1 MYNTV
6 IHWRKSLFLLLSGS
20 TGKSFIEEMTR
31 HVNIW
36 IFRSKQDIIAMKA
49 LMVFPILM
57 LQKTSF
63 TSKSKDNVRTLKRRL
78 NQWKDGQIEKLLVES
93 KTIQERLFK
102 DSAKNQSSDSETNLF
117 ARFMEDGKV
126 NKALKL
132 LESLK

>member
-1 MYNTV
+1 M
-6 IHWRKSLFLLLSGS
+6 FLLLSGS

-36 IFRSKQDIIAMKA
+36 TFRSKQDIIAMKA

-102 DSAKNQSSDSETNLF
+102 DSAKNQSSDSETTLF
-117 ARFMEDGKV
+117 ARFMEDEKV

>member
-1 MYNTV
+1 M
-6 IHWRKSLFLLLSGS
+6 FLLLSGS

-102 DSAKNQSSDSETNLF
+102 DSAKNQSSDSETTLF

>member
-1 MYNTV
+1 M
-6 IHWRKSLFLLLSGS
+6 FLLLSGS

-31 HVNIW
+31 HVSIW
-36 IFRSKQDIIAMKA
+36 TFRSKQDIIAMKA

-102 DSAKNQSSDSETNLF
+102 DSAKNQSSDSETTLF

>member
-36 IFRSKQDIIAMKA
+36 TFRSKQDIIAMKA

-102 DSAKNQSSDSETNLF
+102 DSAKNQSSDSETTLF

>member
-6 IHWRKSLFLLLSGS
+6 IHWRKSLFLLLSRS

-36 IFRSKQDIIAMKA
+36 TFRSKQDIIAMKA

-102 DSAKNQSSDSETNLF
+102 DSAKNQSSDSETTLF

>member
-1 MYNTV
+1 M
-6 IHWRKSLFLLLSGS
+6 FLLLSGS

-31 HVNIW
+31 HVSIW
-36 IFRSKQDIIAMKA
+36 TFRSKQDIIAMKA

-102 DSAKNQSSDSETNLF
+102 DSAKNQSSDSETTLF
-117 ARFMEDGKV
+117 AQFMEDGKV

>member
-1 MYNTV
+1 M
-6 IHWRKSLFLLLSGS
+6 FLLLSGS

-36 IFRSKQDIIAMKA
+36 TFRSKQDIIAMKA

>member
-1 MYNTV
+1 M
-6 IHWRKSLFLLLSGS
+6 FLLLSGS

-36 IFRSKQDIIAMKA
+36 TFRSKQDIIAMKA

-102 DSAKNQSSDSETNLF
+102 DSAKNQSSDSETTLF
-117 ARFMEDGKV
+117 AQFMEDGKV

>member
-1 MYNTV
+1 M
-6 IHWRKSLFLLLSGS
+6 FLLLSGS

-31 HVNIW
+31 HVSIW
-36 IFRSKQDIIAMKA
+36 TFRSKQDIIAMKA

-102 DSAKNQSSDSETNLF
+102 DSAKNQSSDSETTLF
-117 ARFMEDGKV
+117 ARFREDGKV

>member
-1 MYNTV
+1 M
-6 IHWRKSLFLLLSGS
+6 FLLLSGP

-36 IFRSKQDIIAMKA
+36 TFRSKQDIIAMKA

-102 DSAKNQSSDSETNLF
+102 DSAKNQSSDSETTLF

>member
-1 MYNTV
+1 M
-6 IHWRKSLFLLLSGS
+6 FLLLSGS

-36 IFRSKQDIIAMKA
+36 TFRSKQDIIAMKA

-63 TSKSKDNVRTLKRRL
+63 TSKSKDNVRTLKRTL

-102 DSAKNQSSDSETNLF
+102 DSAKNQSSDSETTLF

>member
-1 MYNTV
+1 M
-6 IHWRKSLFLLLSGS
+6 FLLLSGS

-31 HVNIW
+31 HVSIW
-36 IFRSKQDIIAMKA
+36 TFRSKQDIIAMKA

-102 DSAKNQSSDSETNLF
+102 DSAKNQSSDSETTLF
-117 ARFMEDGKV
+117 ARFMEDEKA

>member
-1 MYNTV
+1 M
-6 IHWRKSLFLLLSGS
+6 FLLLSGS

-36 IFRSKQDIIAMKA
+36 TFRSKQDIIAMKA

-102 DSAKNQSSDSETNLF
+102 GSAKNQSSDSETTLF

>member
-1 MYNTV
+1 M
-6 IHWRKSLFLLLSGS
+6 FLLLSGS

-36 IFRSKQDIIAMKA
+36 TFRSKQDIIAMKA

-102 DSAKNQSSDSETNLF
+102 DSAKNQSSDSETTLF

>member
-1 MYNTV
+1 M
-6 IHWRKSLFLLLSGS
+6 FLLLSGS

-36 IFRSKQDIIAMKA
+36 TFRSKQDIIAMKA

-102 DSAKNQSSDSETNLF
+102 DSAKNQSSDSETTLF
-117 ARFMEDGKV
+117 ARFREDGKV

>member
-1 MYNTV
+1 
-6 IHWRKSLFLLLSGS
+6 
-20 TGKSFIEEMTR
+20 MTR
-31 HVNIW
+31 HVSIW
-36 IFRSKQDIIAMKA
+36 TFRSKQDIIAMKA

-102 DSAKNQSSDSETNLF
+102 DSAKNQSSDSETTLF

>member
-1 MYNTV
+1 M
-6 IHWRKSLFLLLSGS
+6 FLLLSGS
-20 TGKSFIEEMTR
+20 TGKSFIEETTR
-31 HVNIW
+31 HENIW
-36 IFRSKQDIIAMKA
+36 TFRSKQDIIAMKA

-63 TSKSKDNVRTLKRRL
+63 TSKSKDNLRTLKRRL

-102 DSAKNQSSDSETNLF
+102 DSAKNQSSDSKTTLF